1 MQTNGSYEQVIIA
14 GFGGQGIILVGK
26 LLAQAAMKAGREVT
40 FMPSYGAEVRGGAS
54 NCMITIADEPIPSPV
69 VSKPRCV
76 IAMSKAALNKFET
89 SIEKG
94 GLLIMNT
101 SQIDVQPKTDKS
113 VEVVKIPIDE
123 IAVGLGNA
131 KVANMVA
138 LGAYLQKSGVFS
150 PDVAADC
157 LPDVL
162 AERYHITIPLN
173 KKALQKGAQF
183 VCNHC
188 GTATRHGK

>member
-1 MQTNGSYEQVIIA
+1 MKANGASQQVVIA
-14 GFGGQGIILVGK
+14 GFGGQGVILAGK
-26 LLAQAAMKAGREVT
+26 LLAQAAMKAGKEVT

-69 VSKPRCV
+69 VSRPHCV

-89 SIEKG
+89 AVEKD
-94 GLLIMNT
+94 GLLIMNS
-101 SQIDVQPKTDKS
+101 SQIDVRPKTDDS
-113 VEVVKIPIDE
+113 VEVVRIPIDE
-123 IAVGLGNA
+123 IAVGLGSA

-138 LGAYLQKSGVFS
+138 LGAYLQKSGVLT

-162 AERYHITIPLN
+162 AERYHVTIPLN
-173 KKALQKGAQF
+173 KKALQKGAEF
-183 VCNHC
+183 VKADT
-188 GTATRHGK
+188 G

>member
-1 MQTNGSYEQVIIA
+1 MGKQTNNLYEEVTIA

-26 LLAQAAMKAGREVT
+26 LLAQAAMKAGKEVT

-54 NCMITIADEPIPSPV
+54 NCMVVISDQPIPSPV
-69 VSKPRCV
+69 VSNPQCV
-76 IAMSKAALNKFET
+76 IAMSKAALSKFEKT
-89 SIEKG
+89 VKKG
-94 GLLIMNT
+94 GTLIINS
-101 SQIDVQPKTDKS
+101 SQIDVQPKVDDS

-138 LGAYLQKSGVFS
+138 LGAYLQKRGLFS
-150 PDVAADC
+150 PDEAAES

-162 AERYHITIPLN
+162 AERYHVIIPLN
-173 KKALQKGAQF
+173 KKAIQKGAEF
-183 VCNHC
+183 VKDS
-188 GTATRHGK
+188 GK